1 MRRDQKGNAMIIVL
15 CVLSVVIILGLSM
28 AAISGSSR
36 SATVKNQ
43 HNQQAYYTARSVLD
57 SVVLML
63 QTEGN
68 PENIAKGLH
77 DKTEDGAV
85 LTAKGDLEGMGSYT
99 VTMTLTDEVE
109 YITVLEP
116 IMNDEGKQETDEKGK
131 LLYREKEVVS
141 RLPLKITVQSQ
152 YKDSAAMVSAYIDG
166 TPVLGDAPAGG
177 TDIDPE
183 KPDKVP
189 GGVDPVI
196 QGLFE
201 YVIGMTGTIGNMN
214 KVTINGDIYADGAAG
229 NLIDC
234 QINDNIY
241 AASLAMQG
249 STVEKG
255 VYTKG
260 GFARFDNVINGP
272 VVDNKP
278 LPVPPPGTLGAWKPP
293 VAPSKLDAMVDA
305 TKGPVY
311 LTTDATEISHLQ
323 IVGDYPVYIQVTGSS
338 LRIDTKGYIIG
349 ARNTQVFYL
358 CADSVSKVTIG
369 PENGNAE
376 GEFDGYIYAPS
387 ATITVNKNIT
397 VNGALSG
404 NSLTVTGDGRPDNIT
419 LNYHPPVG
427 KHPDD
432 IFPLPDDGDDGSGGG
447 SGGGDG
453 DDGGKDDPLK
463 PDEKPDDPDDTKDKI
478 VEKYQWPITGYQG
491 GAA

>member
-1 MRRDQKGNAMIIVL
+1 MRQNQKGSAMIVVL

-57 SVVLML
+57 GVVLML
-63 QTEGN
+63 QENGDAD
-68 PENIAKGLH
+68 NIAKGLQKKR
-77 DKTEDGAV
+77 DVGAV
-85 LTAKGDLEGMGSYT
+85 LTAKGDLKGMGSYT
-99 VTMTLTDEVE
+99 VTMTLTDDVE

-116 IMNDEGKQETDEKGK
+116 VMNEDGKQKTDEKGE
-131 LLYREKEVVS
+131 LLYEEKQVVS

-177 TDIDPE
+177 TDSDPE

-189 GGVDPVI
+189 GGVDPII

-272 VVDNKP
+272 VVDNKS
-278 LPVPPPGTLGAWKPP
+278 LPVPPPGTLGDWKPP

-305 TKGPVY
+305 TRGPVY

-323 IVGDYPVYIQVTGSS
+323 IEGDYPVYIQVTGSS
-338 LRIDTKGYIIG
+338 LHIDTKGNITG
-349 ARNTQVFYL
+349 TAGTQVFYL
-358 CADSVSKVTIG
+358 CDDSVSSIFIG
-369 PENGNAE
+369 PKNWNAD
-376 GEFDGYIYAPS
+376 GEFNGYIYAPS

-404 NSLTVTGDGRPDNIT
+404 NSLTVIGDGRPDNIT
-419 LNYHPPVG
+419 LNYRPPVG
-427 KHPDD
+427 NHPDD
-432 IFPLPDDGDDGSGGG
+432 TFPLPDGGDEGG
-447 SGGGDG
+447 SGGGDDG
-453 DDGGKDDPLK
+453 DDDGKDDPI
-463 PDEKPDDPDDTKDKI
+463 KPDDKPDDTTDKV
-478 VEKYQWPITGYQG
+478 VERYEWPVTGYQG
-491 GAA
+491 GAV